1 LKTQIKNKSLIPS
14 AYVLLTLTLTSVFL
28 GLSGCAAVHTSI
40 AKKDLDVQT
49 KMSETVFLDPVSP
62 DKKVI
67 FISIRNTS
75 DKNNFDI
82 NSPIQSAISRKGYQI
97 TANPDEAHYI
107 LQANVLSVAKSSPTA
122 AEAALHSGYGG
133 VVAGAALGVGIGGA
147 AGGLAGAGYGGL
159 AGGLIGAAAETIGN
173 AYVKDVTFVVITDI
187 EISEKAK
194 DGVVVRQDTKLGLKQ
209 GLSGSASQTSSEVVD
224 RKKYRTRIVSTA
236 NKANLEYE
244 QAAGPLTDG
253 MVRSISGLF

>member
-1 LKTQIKNKSLIPS
+1 MQVRKEILGYSSTLILGFAIVAGVS
-14 AYVLLTLTLTSVFL
+14 

-49 KMSETVFLDPVSP
+49 KMSDTIFLDPVSP

-75 DKNNFDI
+75 DKSNFDI
-82 NSPIQSAISRKGYQI
+82 NTPIQSAISGKGYRI
-97 TANPDEAHYI
+97 TSNPDEAHYI

-122 AEAALHSGYGG
+122 AESALHSGYGG
-133 VVAGAALGVGIGGA
+133 ALAGAVLGAGIGGA
-147 AGGLAGAGYGGL
+147 AGGWSGAGFGGL
-159 AGGLIGAAAETIGN
+159 AGGLAGAAAETIGD
-173 AYVKDVTFVVITDI
+173 ALVKDVTYVVITDI
-187 EISEKAK
+187 EISEKIK
-194 DGVVVRQDTKLGLKQ
+194 DGVVLRQDSKLSLNQ
-209 GLSGSASQTSSEVVD
+209 GTTGSASQTSSEIVD

-236 NKANLEYE
+236 NQANLEYE
-244 QAAGPLTDG
+244 QAAPSLTAG

>member
-1 LKTQIKNKSLIPS
+1 MKTLIKNELLARSSSLILGFTV
-14 AYVLLTLTLTSVFL
+14 ATTVLA
-28 GLSGCAAVHTSI
+28 LSGCAAVHTSI

-49 KMSETVFLDPVSP
+49 KMSDTIFLDPVSP

-75 DKNNFDI
+75 DKSNFDI
-82 NSPIQSAISRKGYQI
+82 NSPIQSAIGSRGYRI
-97 TANPDEAHYI
+97 TNNPDEAHYI

-133 VVAGAALGVGIGGA
+133 ALAGAVLGAGIGGA
-147 AGGLAGAGYGGL
+147 AGGWAGAGYGGL
-159 AGGLIGAAAETIGN
+159 AGGLAGAAAETIGD
-173 AYVKDVTFVVITDI
+173 ALVKDVTFVVITDI
-187 EISEKAK
+187 EISEKVK
-194 DGVVVRQDTKLGLKQ
+194 DGVVLRQDSKLGLAQ
-209 GLSGSASQTSSEVVD
+209 GTTGSASQTSSEIVD

-236 NKANLEYE
+236 NQANLEYE
-244 QAAGPLTDG
+244 QAAPSLSAG